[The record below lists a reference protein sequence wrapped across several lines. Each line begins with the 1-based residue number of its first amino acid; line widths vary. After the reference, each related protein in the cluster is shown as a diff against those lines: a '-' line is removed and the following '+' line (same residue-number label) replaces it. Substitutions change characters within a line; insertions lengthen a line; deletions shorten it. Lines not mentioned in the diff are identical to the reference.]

1 MPPYT
6 KTIKNRVVTDDL
18 VIFRPQMEQQPY
30 KRRHKSGMPD
40 FRSLLDYFMGALM
53 IFGGLFIAFSEK
65 MLGYDYFEGSSLV
78 QGGWK
83 WFLGGIFGVYGIFR
97 LYRGRQIQLM
107 RQRDRDFE

>member
-1 MPPYT
+1 M
-6 KTIKNRVVTDDL
+6 K
-18 VIFRPQMEQQPY
+18 QQPY

-53 IFGGLFIAFSEK
+53 ILGGLFISFSEK
-65 MLGYDYFEGSSLV
+65 MLGYDYFEGSMLV

-83 WFLGGIFGVYGIFR
+83 WFLGAIFGVYGVFR

-107 RQRDRDFE
+107 RQRGKDVE